1 MDDQCVALAERMSAM
16 ETKVEDMKAEN
27 KTFRN
32 EIREEVREIRK
43 QNEAIYEI
51 ASSVQLIAKD
61 MQNIKQDISDV
72 KDGQKKLGEKMD
84 DEIETVKGE
93 QAEIRE
99 KVTAVENRDANNLWS
114 GVQKV
119 KWTVI
124 GAVATAFV
132 CYVVYLVFP
141 MLKA

>member
-1 MDDQCVALAERMSAM
+1 MDDQSVALAERMSAM

-32 EIREEVREIRK
+32 EVREEIREIRK

-51 ASSVQLIAKD
+51 VSSVKVIAQD

-72 KDGQKKLGEKMD
+72 KDGQKRLGEKMD
-84 DEIETVKGE
+84 DEIGAVKGE
-93 QAEIRE
+93 QADLRE
-99 KVTAVENRDANNLWS
+99 KVHAVENRGATDLWN
-114 GVQKV
+114 GIKKV

-124 GAVATAFV
+124 GAVSTAFV
-132 CYVVYLVFP
+132 CYIVYSLFP
-141 MLKA
+141 MLK